1 MTLTRYEIERQ
12 EANDEK
18 YWLKRLEHGTYPCD
32 KCGDWGSVRVC
43 EKCEDKCEDKDECRH
58 NQKYYEKVNLK

>member
-43 EKCEDKCEDKDECRH
+43 EKCEDKCEDKDE
-58 NQKYYEKVNLK
+58 